1 MSKKEEIDQIIK
13 ESLTQEEVK
22 FYDELEE
29 QNLLNQLGD
38 LFKTK
43 MGWLMVIMNIVN
55 LIMFALSIYCV
66 IQFLNTDVTNE
77 LIKWAGAAFV
87 CWASVAMIKLFVWNQ
102 MNKNALLRE
111 LKRLEL
117 QIAAMTNKFSK
128 QGKI

>member
-13 ESLTQEEVK
+13 ESLTQEEAK

-43 MGWLMVIMNIVN
+43 MGWLIVIMNIVN
-55 LIMFALSIYCV
+55 LVMFVLSIYCV
-66 IQFLNTDVTNE
+66 VQFFNTDITNE
-77 LIKWAGAAFV
+77 LIMWVGAFFI
-87 CWASVAMIKLFVWNQ
+87 CWSAVAMIKLFVWLQ
-102 MNKNALLRE
+102 MDKNALLRE

-117 QIAAMTNKFSK
+117 QVAAMA
-128 QGKI
+128 GKKDK

>member
-13 ESLTQEEVK
+13 ESLTQEEAK

-43 MGWLMVIMNIVN
+43 MGWLIVIMNIVN
-55 LIMFALSIYCV
+55 LVMFVLAIYCV
-66 IQFLNTDVTNE
+66 IQFFNTDVTNE
-77 LIKWAGAAFV
+77 LIKWTGAFFI
-87 CWASVAMIKLFVWNQ
+87 CMSSVVMIKLFVWMQ
-102 MNKNALLRE
+102 MDKNALLRE

-128 QGKI
+128 